1 MNVKPIIKSL
11 ERLARKRSP
20 EILVAIG
27 IVSMGSAVVFA
38 IKDTPKAVKIIDEK
52 TEEKGEELTPVEK
65 VKATAKV
72 YIPSAVAFT
81 AGAACIIGAS
91 SIHLHRNAA
100 LAAAASLT
108 DATFKSYRET
118 VQEKIG
124 KDAEKDISTEVA
136 AKTMAQHPVDT
147 TPVANRPV
155 GDNTTWCFDPLSG
168 RYFWSSINSIEKAVN
183 LFNKQ
188 MRDEVRLS
196 CNEWYDYLGI
206 DHADLGD
213 DSGWDIDR
221 NGYLELS
228 WGSKLDDKGTPTLVL
243 VYTNPPKSL
252 DW

>member
-1 MNVKPIIKSL
+1 MNFKPLIRSV
-11 ERLARKRSP
+11 ERWARKRSP

-27 IVSMGSAVVFA
+27 IVSMGSAIVLAV
-38 IKDTPKAVKIIDEK
+38 KDTPKAMEIIEQK
-52 TEEKGEELTPVEK
+52 EEEKQAELTPVEK

-72 YIPSAVAFT
+72 YAPSAVAFIV
-81 AGAACIIGAS
+81 GASCVVGAS

-108 DATFKSYRET
+108 DATFKSYRESVT
-118 VQEKIG
+118 EKLG
-124 KDAEKDISTEVA
+124 KDVEKEISTDVA
-136 AKTMAQHPVDT
+136 AKSMTQHPVDA
-147 TPVANRPV
+147 TPVANHPG

-168 RYFWSSINSIEKAVN
+168 RYFWSSINTIEKAAN

-228 WGSKLDDKGTPTLVL
+228 WASKLDDRGNPALVI
-243 VYTNPPKSL
+243 VYSNPPRPIG
-252 DW
+252 W

>member
-1 MNVKPIIKSL
+1 MNVKHFIKSL

-20 EILVAIG
+20 EILVALG
-27 IVSMGSAVVFA
+27 IVSMGTAVVFA
-38 IKDTPKAVKIIDEK
+38 IKDTPKAIEIVNEK
-52 TEEKGEELTPVEK
+52 TEEKGEELTTVEK
-65 VKATAKV
+65 VKVTAKV

-81 AGAACIIGAS
+81 AGAACVIGAS

-147 TPVANRPV
+147 TPVANSPSD
-155 GDNTTWCFDPLSG
+155 GNTTWCFDPLSG
-168 RYFWSSINSIEKAVN
+168 RYFWSSMNAIEKAAN

-188 MRDEVRLS
+188 MRDDVRLS
-196 CNEWYDYLGI
+196 CNEWYDYLGLR
-206 DHADLGD
+206 HVRLGD

-221 NGYLELS
+221 NGYLDIS
-228 WGSKLDDKGTPTLVL
+228 WSSMLDDKGTPTLVL
-243 VYTNPPKSL
+243 VYSNPPKAL

>member
-81 AGAACIIGAS
+81 AGTACIIGAS

-136 AKTMAQHPVDT
+136 AKTMAQHPVDA

-213 DSGWDIDR
+213 DNGWDIDR